1 MDSVWSKVVTPITQQ
16 LPGGID
22 LSDATVRA
30 GVVDSVVPTIQEQL
44 NSGAGG
50 GSLGTALDG
59 DTSFLNGADP
69 RLTAPFLHGFSDATV
84 TVYWVALGV
93 VLVAFVLSFFLKAAP
108 LRAKSALQENADN
121 DAAEAAQLAA
131 SAGATKD

>member
-1 MDSVWSKVVTPITQQ
+1 M
-16 LPGGID
+16 
-22 LSDATVRA
+22 
-30 GVVDSVVPTIQEQL
+30 VPTIQAQL

-84 TVYWVALGV
+84 TVYWVALAV

-131 SAGATKD
+131 AESGAMVSPDVAFETVDDASTVKPAGHPKR